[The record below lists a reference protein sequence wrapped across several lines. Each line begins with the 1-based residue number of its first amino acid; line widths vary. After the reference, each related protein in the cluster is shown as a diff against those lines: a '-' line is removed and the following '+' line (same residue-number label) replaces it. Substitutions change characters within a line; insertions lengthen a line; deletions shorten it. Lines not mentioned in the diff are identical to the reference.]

1 VKGRPDR
8 SEADPL
14 IDGFAV
20 AKVNGV
26 PDLDDQQPGKLADPN
41 TISIDTVNG
50 NHVVLDIGG
59 GYFAFYAH
67 LQKNSV
73 TVHVGDQ
80 VKKGAVLGKLGNS
93 GNTSGPH
100 LHFHI
105 MTGPSVLGSNG
116 VPYVIDTFNLAG
128 QLDIAAFDAAPDLTG
143 NWGKGLLS
151 NPERR
156 EREFPLHL
164 NIIDFPPAQN
174 SK

>member
-1 VKGRPDR
+1 MIK
-8 SEADPL
+8 S
-14 IDGFAV
+14 
-20 AKVNGV
+20 
-26 PDLDDQQPGKLADPN
+26 PGNYLTRTPSA
-41 TISIDTVNG
+41 SIPSTAIT
-50 NHVVLDIGG
+50 LFWIFGG

-73 TVHVGDQ
+73 TVRVGDQ
-80 VKKGAVLGKLGNS
+80 VKKGTVLGKLGNS

-128 QLDIAAFDAAPDLTG
+128 QIDIVAFEAAPDLTG
-143 NWGKGLLS
+143 NWGKGSLS
-151 NPERR
+151 KPERH
-156 EREFPLHL
+156 EREFPLNF

-174 SK
+174 SR